1 MKLENGLTWGL
12 DGVTFTK
19 CLHFLCLQA
28 VKQAKREHPI
38 IRHYWLDLY
47 VKVSCFCFSKER
59 RKVVF
64 MRVRDVLYREVRRW
78 RRKRWGKFEESDSRG
93 LKIWPL
99 GFFFSF
105 EKIMDS
111 SSIILLMGGAEL
123 KRSHSLQW

>member
-38 IRHYWLDLY
+38 IRHYWPDLY

-64 MRVRDVLYREVRRW
+64 MRVRDVLYKEVRRW

-99 GFFFSF
+99 GFSFFKKNYGFIPYYYWWAVLNSR
-105 EKIMDS
+105 
-111 SSIILLMGGAEL
+111 G
-123 KRSHSLQW
+123 SHSLQW